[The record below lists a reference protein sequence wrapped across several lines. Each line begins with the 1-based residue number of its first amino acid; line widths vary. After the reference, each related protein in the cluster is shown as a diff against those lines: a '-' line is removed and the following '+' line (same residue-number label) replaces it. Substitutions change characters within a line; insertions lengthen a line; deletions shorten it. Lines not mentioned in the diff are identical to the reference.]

1 MRPRVAGKVRRGGG
15 GDRLEERA
23 REPLDVRRVI
33 ERATLAGPTRGGGEP
48 ERVGVGVGVGGGAVV
63 VFPRRVRLPRE
74 DVARRRDAHVPTRER
89 FARGEVRRRRA
100 ESRRQFAL
108 EPDRGVDQAVDQP
121 IDRASDRGVVDPRRH
136 RVCGGARGR
145 GPVGGVGPRGPAAV
159 VRQPRERA
167 HDHRRRAGDA
177 RGVHPAP
184 PRVERAVRERVEDR
198 AVVFRQVRAGR
209 LRVAAD
215 ERVRARGGE
224 IRAERRGLRGGGGFG
239 GFVGFSP
246 RGPRRANDGKGR
258 RTRRRVRL
266 SSTRRRRLPERS
278 DQRVRRGARGG
289 VGVREEPRGDRRR
302 IGGGGRGGGGV
313 GSGSLVRITRTR
325 PFPAECLRRE
335 AHRAELDVRLQR
347 PPAEPI
353 GKKRRFGSRVV

>member
-1 MRPRVAGKVRRGGG
+1 MRPRVVARKVRRGGG

-48 ERVGVGVGVGGGAVV
+48 ERVGVVGVGVGGGA

-74 DVARRRDAHVPTRER
+74 DVARRRDAHVPTGER
-89 FARGEVRRRRA
+89 FSRGEVRRRRA

-136 RVCGGARGR
+136 RVGGGARGR
-145 GPVGGVGPRGPAAV
+145 GPVGGVGVGPGTAAAV

-167 HDHRRRAGDA
+167 RDDRRRAGDA

-224 IRAERRGLRGGGGFG
+224 IRAE
-239 GFVGFSP
+239 
-246 RGPRRANDGKGR
+246 
-258 RTRRRVRL
+258 
-266 SSTRRRRLPERS
+266 
-278 DQRVRRGARGG
+278 
-289 VGVREEPRGDRRR
+289 
-302 IGGGGRGGGGV
+302 
-313 GSGSLVRITRTR
+313 
-325 PFPAECLRRE
+325 
-335 AHRAELDVRLQR
+335 
-347 PPAEPI
+347 
-353 GKKRRFGSRVV
+353 